1 MIEAGGTS
9 SHCSHVETETFSF
22 NKGAFPPQ
30 KLLGNFTGW
39 TSQERPFTGT
49 FTGSNWVLAPRQA
62 PLSFIEFAAVYTKT
76 QSGISFVFYKCHNTT
91 CAVYLVFLNTLMCR
105 QTQLAAVEP
114 KNATWAKLHNCTL
127 RVVEHCLSPPM
138 SPPASFFSLRIYC
151 SYSSPGKCR

>member
-1 MIEAGGTS
+1 MRLVAPAVT
-9 SHCSHVETETFSF
+9 
-22 NKGAFPPQ
+22 APMW
-30 KLLGNFTGW
+30 KLRPFHSTKVHFHRRNFWVTLLGW

-151 SYSSPGKCR
+151 FYSLPG